1 MNKQRCLLN
10 LASFFLGC
18 MLAMNSLAEGKT
30 AEEKPDSFTYTEGVE
45 YIKIT
50 PAQLTQV
57 APGKVE
63 VLELFWYGC
72 PHCYKLEPYIN
83 KWLKNRPAAAEF
95 IRTPAALNPK
105 WKVHAGAYYVAELLN
120 ITDKIHEPLFDAIQK
135 NRRGLN
141 TPDSL
146 AEFFSKYGVEKKKF
160 LEIYNS
166 FAVRTRLSRDYGQV
180 KRYGIRS
187 VPSIIINGKYRTNA
201 TLAGGKNEDLIKLI
215 NFLVEKESLA
225 EKKISSGS

>member
-1 MNKQRCLLN
+1 MKKRLYLLN

-18 MLAMNSLAEGKT
+18 MLAINSLA
-30 AEEKPDSFTYTEGVE
+30 AEKATVDKPGDFTYTEGVE

-50 PAQLTQV
+50 PAQPTQV

-72 PHCYKLEPYIN
+72 PHCYKFEPYIK
-83 KWLKNRPAAAEF
+83 KWLKNKPDAAEF
-95 IRTPAALNPK
+95 VRTPAAFNPR
-105 WKVHAGAYYVAELLN
+105 WKTHAGAYYVAELLN
-120 ITDKIHEPLFDAIQK
+120 ILDKIHGPLFDEIQK

-146 AEFFSKYGVEKKKF
+146 AEFFSQHGVEKKKF

-166 FAVRTRLSRDYGQV
+166 FAVRTRLNRDYGQM
-180 KRYGIRS
+180 KRYGVRS
-187 VPSIIINGKYRTNA
+187 VPTIIINGKYRTTS
-201 TLAGGKNEDLIKLI
+201 TLAGGSNEDLIKLI
-215 NFLVEKESLA
+215 NYLVEKESLV
-225 EKKISSGS
+225 EKKSNSGS